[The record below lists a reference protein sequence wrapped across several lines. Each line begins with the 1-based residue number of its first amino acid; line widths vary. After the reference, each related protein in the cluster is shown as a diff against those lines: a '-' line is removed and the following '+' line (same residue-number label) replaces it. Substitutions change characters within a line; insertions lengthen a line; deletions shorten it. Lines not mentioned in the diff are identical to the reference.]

1 MQDKEIFVTAFPVM
15 QQLVNHGY
23 EAYFVGGSVR
33 DYLMKRPINDIDIT
47 TNATP
52 DEVEALF
59 DHTIPIG
66 KAHGTINVV
75 WQGSNYEITTFRT
88 EGDYTDHRRPSEVY
102 FVRDLYQDVERR
114 DFTINA
120 IAMDQHFH
128 IIDHFDGYKDIE
140 AKIIRTVGDPH
151 ARFEEDA
158 LRILRGI
165 RFKSQLGF
173 TIASETYDAMLKRTP
188 DITHLAIERIMV
200 ELEKLLSGQYV
211 SHTFEMLQDLNIW
224 KYMPFFKEIDMNH
237 IHVTNPVT
245 LAQFLAIVMY
255 QTNGQTGSLKQLK
268 RSNDEVKHA
277 EQLCRAM
284 KLAPS
289 LNTKAA
295 LRQFVYDF
303 GQTLCIELFTMQSLL
318 KMNGIPQV
326 SPLIFNTQTI
336 SDTWQSLAIQERQ
349 QLAVNGKV
357 LMTAFN
363 RKSGPWLKE
372 ALRCAE
378 CAVVQQKVLNHEQEI
393 IEWVKVH
400 VEIS

>member
-1 MQDKEIFVTAFPVM
+1 MHDKEMFVTALPVM
-15 QQLVNHGY
+15 QQLVSHGY

-59 DHTIPIG
+59 EHTIPIG

-75 WQGSNYEITTFRT
+75 WQGNNYEITTFRT
-88 EGDYTDHRRPSEVY
+88 EGDYIDHRRPSEVH

-120 IAMDQHFH
+120 IAMNQHFH
-128 IIDHFDGYKDIE
+128 MTDYFDGQTDIQS
-140 AKIIRTVGDPH
+140 KVIRTVGNPDE
-151 ARFEEDA
+151 RFGEDA
-158 LRILRGI
+158 LRILRGV

-173 TIASETYDAMLKRTP
+173 TIASETYKAMLQRTP

-200 ELEKLLSGQYV
+200 ELEKLLNGQYV
-211 SHTFEMLQDLNIW
+211 SSTFEMLHDLNIW
-224 KYMPFFKEIDMNH
+224 KYMPFFKEIDMHH
-237 IHVTNPVT
+237 IRITSPVT
-245 LAQFLAIVMY
+245 LAQFLAMIMY
-255 QTNGQTGSLKQLK
+255 HMQGQTSNTKQLK
-268 RSNDEVKHA
+268 RSNDEIKHA

-284 KLAPS
+284 KCAPT
-289 LNTKAA
+289 LNTKAE

-303 GQTLCIELFTMQSLL
+303 GQTRCIELLAIQSQL
-318 KMNGIPQV
+318 KTNGIPQV

-336 SDTWQSLAIQERQ
+336 SDTWQSLVIQERQ
-349 QLAVNGKV
+349 QLAVNGTV
-357 LMTAFN
+357 LMTALN
-363 RKSGPWLKE
+363 RKAGPWLKE

-378 CAVVQQKVLNHEQEI
+378 CAVVQQKVNNNEQEI
-393 IEWVKVH
+393 IEWVKAH